1 MDRKQI
7 KQRQKEIRRQIQNL
21 IDATPQW
28 SHLSDDAPEVQYA
41 RKLQKEIERLGKMR
55 PYREP

>member
-7 KQRQKEIRRQIQNL
+7 KRQQKELRRHIQNL
-21 IDATPQW
+21 IDSTPQW
-28 SHLSDDAPEVQYA
+28 ARLPNNAPEVRYV

-55 PYREP
+55 PYKEP